1 MTPREL
7 GGAIS
12 SAKAIFV
19 WVPYT
24 ELEPEAEV
32 EVETTQPAQAAI
44 VAEGETEEE
53 AEETEEEAE
62 GEEELLLDN
71 THGHWLAV
79 TRVQAREMQH
89 AAIEDFKD
97 EDGRS
102 DVDIVAEE
110 HRGDLYIGMGP
121 LP

>member
-44 VAEGETEEE
+44 VAEG
-53 AEETEEEAE
+53 ETEEEAE